1 MSGAGKAPPPPGMP
15 KELVQFLIGGQTC
28 VVASVD
34 PEGRPVTSIM
44 TWVVARDTQTI
55 AIAVDTRSRALAN
68 VRANGQ
74 MAIEVLGDDLCFGL
88 RGIAVV
94 EKERLDSAPFPS
106 ALVAVRIEECRDH
119 GAAGVKFVG
128 PRYHFHPGKE
138 HRSEVEKK
146 VFEELKGPPP
156 TI

>member
-1 MSGAGKAPPPPGMP
+1 MSDAGKAPPPQGLP

-34 PEGRPVTSIM
+34 SQGRPLTSIM

-55 AIAVDTRSRALAN
+55 AIAIDTRSRAFAN

-94 EKERLDSAPFPS
+94 EKERLDNAPFPS

-128 PRYHFHPGKE
+128 PRYQFHPGKE

>member
-1 MSGAGKAPPPPGMP
+1 MSDAPKAPPAEMP

-34 PEGRPVTSIM
+34 PQGRPVTSIM
-44 TWVVARDTQTI
+44 TWVVARDPETLAI
-55 AIAVDTRSRALAN
+55 AIDSRSRALAN

-74 MAIEVLGDDLCFGL
+74 LAIEVLGDDLCFGL
-88 RGIAVV
+88 HGTAVV
-94 EKERLDSAPFPS
+94 EKERLDSSPFPS
-106 ALVAVRIEECRDH
+106 ALVAVRIDDCRNH

-138 HRSEVEKK
+138 HRGDVEQKI
-146 VFEELKGPPP
+146 FAELKGSPP

>member
-1 MSGAGKAPPPPGMP
+1 MSDAGKAPPPPGMP

-44 TWVVARDTQTI
+44 TWVVARDTRTI

-74 MAIEVLGDDLCFGL
+74 RAIAVLGADPCFGL
-88 RGIAVV
+88 PGT
-94 EKERLDSAPFPS
+94 
-106 ALVAVRIEECRDH
+106 ALVETEQHTRAAV
-119 GAAGVKFVG
+119 F
-128 PRYHFHPGKE
+128 
-138 HRSEVEKK
+138 S
-146 VFEELKGPPP
+146 
-156 TI
+156 